1 MLSLFGVEF
10 TLLGVI
16 CAGLLLI
23 GIPIA
28 ALQNFFEGRESV
40 GESIG
45 GCLGGI
51 GCLIVVILAM
61 AFGVIWADNPFVRRA
76 QESAP
81 AAVTAPA
88 AEESRVSR
96 PDYLL
101 SPPQNLE
108 LDYNS
113 DDGSGRISWDASR
126 WMPTKPSLSNKIEY
140 EIIVKYPDNS
150 MGPYITEEASYRF
163 DYLNAESTGGVR
175 ISVKAVGIIRDGS
188 NKYRYTGDVVETSW
202 SPTND

>member
-1 MLSLFGVEF
+1 MEVTSIGW
-10 TLLGVI
+10 I
-16 CAGLLLI
+16 CGGLLVA
-23 GIPIA
+23 GI
-28 ALQNFFEGRESV
+28 FFASFANISSGESDV
-40 GESIG
+40 GEGIAT
-45 GCLGGI
+45 GCLGGP
-51 GCLIVVILAM
+51 GCLVVIIIYILIAQPE
-61 AFGVIWADNPFVRRA
+61 NPFIVPA
-76 QESAP
+76 IAP
-81 AAVTAPA
+81 PAVTVPVQKNN
-88 AEESRVSR
+88 ENDISR

-188 NKYRYTGDVVETSW
+188 NEFRYIGDVVETSW